1 MKNSN
6 VKHNIV
12 KSRITC
18 KEEFVQSLVI
28 VFIFQMVFKIRQTT
42 FRKHI
47 YWRKKIPIQLS
58 ASTAPILFYEL
69 TVFSSRYFS

>member
-18 KEEFVQSLVI
+18 KEEFVQSLVM

-47 YWRKKIPIQLS
+47 YWKKKYLYS
-58 ASTAPILFYEL
+58 
-69 TVFSSRYFS
+69 